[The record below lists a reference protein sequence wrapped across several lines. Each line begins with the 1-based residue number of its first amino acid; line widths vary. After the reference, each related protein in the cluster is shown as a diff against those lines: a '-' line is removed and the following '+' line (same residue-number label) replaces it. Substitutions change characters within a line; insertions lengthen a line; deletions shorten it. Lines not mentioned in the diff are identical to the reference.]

1 MKFRAHE
8 TFFIRKGWLSK
19 GMKYVEDTGGA
30 VFIDKKN
37 NPMDVLGIGSNMVKS
52 LRYWLMA
59 TGLTSEPNSGKRTQ
73 SLTELGKIVFK
84 NDRYIEEN
92 GTLQLI
98 HYKLASNKDNATSW
112 YFFFNRFNLS
122 EFSQEDFIIDL
133 QKFIKAETKA
143 DEKEVGTL
151 RTLSDDFSCILGTY
165 LPRSSSESEK
175 SSPENNISCPLSEL
189 ALVAVS
195 DRKNGIYKKAIPS
208 SSSLN
213 PYIALAVI
221 ADGCGGKSEIRLDE
235 LRTAENSI
243 SRIFNLDTIT
253 LIEVLRNAE
262 KTGELKIIRTAGL
275 DVIRLAHPEN
285 GFLFYAEKFY
295 DSLAEEK

>member
-19 GMKYVEDTGGA
+19 GMKYVKNTNGT
-30 VFIDKKN
+30 VFIDREN

-73 SLTELGKIVFK
+73 SLTELGKLIFK

-92 GTLQLI
+92 GTLQLLQ
-98 HYKLASNKDNATSW
+98 YKLATNKENATSW
-112 YFFFNRFNLS
+112 YFFFNGFNLS
-122 EFSQEDFIIDL
+122 EFTQEDFITDV
-133 QKFIKAETKA
+133 QKFIKAETKV

-151 RTLSDDFSCILGTY
+151 RTLSDDFACILGTY
-165 LPRSSSESEK
+165 LPRASSESEK
-175 SSPENNISCPLSEL
+175 SSPENNISCPFSEL
-189 ALVAVS
+189 SLLTS
-195 DRKNGIYKKAIPS
+195 LGKGLYKKSIPS
-208 SSSLN
+208 PSSFS
-213 PYIALAVI
+213 PYVILAVI
-221 ADGCGGKSEIRLDE
+221 ADRCGGKSEIRLNE
-235 LRTAENSI
+235 LLNAECNI
-243 SRIFNLDTIT
+243 GRVFNLDTIT
-253 LIEVLRNAE
+253 LIEILRQAE

-275 DVIRLAHPEN
+275 DVIRLSHPEN

-295 DSLAEEK
+295 ESLAEEK